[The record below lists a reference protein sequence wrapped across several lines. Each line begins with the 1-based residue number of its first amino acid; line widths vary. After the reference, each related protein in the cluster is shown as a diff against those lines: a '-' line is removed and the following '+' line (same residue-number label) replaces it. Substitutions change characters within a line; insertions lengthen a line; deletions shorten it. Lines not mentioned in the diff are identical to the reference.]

1 MYALRDFHRL
11 IGVKIHPMKTTVSLL
26 ILSAMLIAGCK
37 NQTANRI
44 FQPDA
49 LTTQRV
55 AFDITKDT
63 IFKTKQGIIVR
74 IPAGSLQS
82 TSNTVVELEIKEA
95 LTSGDMIRAGIATQ
109 SDGHPLTSAG
119 AIYINVVGEDQV
131 RINKP
136 FMVAMPTTMI
146 DDSMKLY
153 KGSLDEDSNMNWIEP
168 RSIVENPQLKALYF
182 GKTIFNNNCA
192 SCHSIEKKMQA
203 PELAHIVKRS
213 KPIPFGE
220 EGYVQ
225 NGHNLL
231 YDFTRNNQA
240 VLKWSLYYRCLY
252 NQHNKM
258 PMNLFPDLTE
268 TDLNNLYSYIENQSE
283 VKKLPVPDN
292 GIDKCLDSCL
302 LYAEAKIRLKQMK
315 SGLEGD
321 STREDVEDFI
331 INASV
336 KDTSSNKRIVVTRS
350 PVNYLADLEIVDP
363 IRKKPLYYQF
373 NIDGFGWFSV
383 DKQLEDDYGSKE
395 SLLLVR
401 VKGTYNEKL
410 NVYLV
415 IPSMKVVAQG
425 NILDMEKNT
434 YGFYSKDGTVSLP
447 QNTNAFVLAMQELK
461 DSVAFAKKEFIS
473 SNAQYFDLTLSKV
486 RKSTFKQQ
494 INPPQQTETKV
505 QVKDVK
511 STSALRRKIKEVTDA
526 EELRP
531 KNCDCSCFTIQPVD
545 GNSKSSAREVASAK
559 ILPASKDSSVTKVSS
574 KVKDSVSAK
583 SPIKVDPKKPS
594 TNSTS
599 KTVKKPTSTTKKN
612 TTTPKKKKPVYKG
625 KVAKK

>member
-1 MYALRDFHRL
+1 
-11 IGVKIHPMKTTVSLL
+11 MKSTVLLL
-26 ILSAMLIAGCK
+26 ILSAFLIAGCK

-49 LTTQRV
+49 LVSQKV
-55 AFDITKDT
+55 SFDITKDT
-63 IFKTKQGIIVR
+63 IFKTKQGMIVR
-74 IPAGSLQS
+74 IPGGSLQ
-82 TSNTVVELEIKEA
+82 TTGNTIVELEIKEA
-95 LTSGDMIRAGIATQ
+95 LTPGDLIRAGIATQ
-109 SDGHPLTSAG
+109 SNGHPLTSAG
-119 AIYINVVGEDQV
+119 TIYINVLGDDQV

-136 FMVAMPTTMI
+136 FMVAMPTNVI

-153 KGSLDEDSNMNWIEP
+153 KGALDDDSNMNWIDP
-168 RSIVENPQLKALYF
+168 RSITENPQLKALYF

-192 SCHSIEKKMQA
+192 SCHSIEKKLLG
-203 PELAHIVKRS
+203 PELAHIMKRS

-252 NQHNKM
+252 NQYNKM

-283 VKKLPVPDN
+283 VKKLPMPDN

-302 LYAEAKIRLKQMK
+302 LYAEAKIRLKQMR

-321 STREDVEDFI
+321 STKEGVEDFI
-331 INASV
+331 FNVSV

-373 NIDGFGWFSV
+373 NVDGFGWYNV
-383 DKQLEDDYGSKE
+383 EKKLEEDYGSKE
-395 SLLLVR
+395 SLMLVR
-401 VKGTYNEKL
+401 VKGSYNDKL
-410 NVYLV
+410 NVYMV

-425 NILDMEKNT
+425 TILDMEKNT
-434 YGFYSKDGTVSLP
+434 YGFYSKDGTVFLP
-447 QNTNAFVLAMQELK
+447 QNTNAFVLAVQELK
-461 DSVAFAKKEFIS
+461 DSVAFAKKEFIT

-486 RKSTFKQQ
+486 RKSTFKQE
-494 INPPQQTETKV
+494 INPPTSAKENL
-505 QVKDVK
+505 QVKEVK
-511 STSALRRKIKEVTDA
+511 STTALRRKIKEISDA
-526 EELRP
+526 EELKP

-545 GNSKSSAREVASAK
+545 GASKAASKEVSSAKV
-559 ILPASKDSSVTKVSS
+559 LPASKDSAAMNVSS
-574 KVKDSVSAK
+574 IAKDSVSAK
-583 SPIKVDPKKPS
+583 NLVKAETKKQNS
-594 TNSTS
+594 TSTS
-599 KTVKKPTSTTKKN
+599 KTVKKTTSTTKKN

-625 KVAKK
+625 RIAKK

>member
-1 MYALRDFHRL
+1 LNGFGRLR
-11 IGVKIHPMKTTVSLL
+11 GVKIHPMKPTVLLL
-26 ILSAMLIAGCK
+26 ILSALLIAGCQ

-49 LTTQRV
+49 LISQRV
-55 AFDITKDT
+55 AFDISKDT
-63 IFKTKQGIIVR
+63 IFKTKQGAIVR
-74 IPAGSLQS
+74 IPGGSLQ
-82 TSNTVVELEIKEA
+82 TTGNTIVELEIKEA
-95 LTSGDMIRAGIATQ
+95 LTPGDMIRAGIASQ
-109 SDGHPLTSAG
+109 SNGHPLTSAG
-119 AIYINVVGEDQV
+119 TIYINVLGEDQV

-136 FMVAMPTTMI
+136 FMVAIPTNVI

-153 KGSLDEDSNMNWIEP
+153 RGALDDDSNMNWIDP
-168 RSIVENPQLKALYF
+168 RSITENPQLKALYF

-192 SCHSIEKKMQA
+192 SCHSIEKKMLG

-252 NQHNKM
+252 NQYNKT

-268 TDLNNLYSYIENQSE
+268 TDLNNLYSYIENQSD
-283 VKKLPVPDN
+283 VRKLPIPDN
-292 GIDKCLDSCL
+292 GVDKCLDSCL

-321 STREDVEDFI
+321 STKEGVEDFI
-331 INASV
+331 FNVSA

-373 NIDGFGWFSV
+373 NVDGFGWHSV
-383 DKQLEDDYGSKE
+383 EKKLEDEYGSKE
-395 SLLLVR
+395 SLMLVR
-401 VKGTYNEKL
+401 VKGPYNDKL
-410 NVYLV
+410 NVYMV

-425 NILDMEKNT
+425 TILDMEKNT
-434 YGFYSKDGTVSLP
+434 YGFYSKDGTVFLP
-447 QNTNAFVLAMQELK
+447 QNINAFVLAVQEMK

-486 RKSTFKQQ
+486 RKSTFRQE
-494 INPPQQTETKV
+494 INPPATDKENL
-505 QVKDVK
+505 QVKDVRN
-511 STSALRRKIKEVTDA
+511 TSALRRKIKEITDA
-526 EELRP
+526 EELKP

-545 GNSKSSAREVASAK
+545 GASKSSTKEVASAK
-559 ILPASKDSSVTKVSS
+559 ILPASKDTSVTKVSS
-574 KVKDSVSAK
+574 TVKDSVSVK
-583 SPIKVDPKKPS
+583 SPIKIEPKKTS
-594 TNSTS
+594 TSSSS
-599 KTVKKPTSTTKKN
+599 KTVKKPTTSTKKT

-625 KVAKK
+625 RVAKR